1 MTEWH
6 VATPQ
11 LEAFRDGSIDRIHA
25 ASVEAHLI
33 ACARCRQAL
42 AARHGAGAHDR
53 RQRMWSRIADEV
65 DRPGPQARFESVW
78 ARSSFGSPPLIA
90 AALVALLL
98 VLAVPV
104 LADAVSPRAGVAAL
118 LAFAPLAPLL
128 GVVAAFRPA
137 SDPAGEITLATPVA
151 SMRLVMLRTL
161 VVAIASI
168 PLGLLV
174 ALLLPVGTLLLL
186 GWVLPGVALCAVT
199 LAVGTRVEVGPLAV
213 ALALGWGLLVSM
225 LARDMRRGSI
235 TAALSDWVVN
245 QPSAQIT
252 FALVALAAGLVLAAR
267 RDHLVAWS
275 EP

>member
-11 LEAFRDGSIDRIHA
+11 LEAFRDGSIGRVHA

-42 AARHGAGAHDR
+42 AARPGAGAHAR

-78 ARSSFGSPPLIA
+78 ARSSFGSPPLVA

-213 ALALGWGLLVSM
+213 ALALGWGVLVSM

-245 QPSAQIT
+245 QPPAQIT
-252 FALVALAAGLVLAAR
+252 FAVVALAAALVLAAR
-267 RDHLVAWS
+267 RDHHDAWS

>member
-1 MTEWH
+1 
-6 VATPQ
+6 
-11 LEAFRDGSIDRIHA
+11 
-25 ASVEAHLI
+25 
-33 ACARCRQAL
+33 
-42 AARHGAGAHDR
+42 
-53 RQRMWSRIADEV
+53 
-65 DRPGPQARFESVW
+65 
-78 ARSSFGSPPLIA
+78 
-90 AALVALLL
+90 LLM

-104 LADAVSPRAGVAAL
+104 LADAASPRAGVAAL

-151 SMRLVMLRTL
+151 SMRLVLLRTL

-213 ALALGWGLLVSM
+213 ALALGWGVLVSM
-225 LARDMRRGSI
+225 LARDLRRGSI

-245 QPSAQIT
+245 QPPAQIT
-252 FALVALAAGLVLAAR
+252 FAVVALAAALVLAAR

>member
-6 VATPQ
+6 IAIPE
-11 LEAFRDGSIDRIHA
+11 LEAFRDGSIGRLHA

-33 ACARCRQAL
+33 ACARCREAL
-42 AARHGAGAHDR
+42 AARTGGGAQAR

-78 ARSSFGSPPLIA
+78 ARSSFGSPPLVA
-90 AALVALLL
+90 AALVALLP

-104 LADAVSPRAGVAAL
+104 LADAASPRAGVAAL

-151 SMRLVMLRTL
+151 SLRLVMLRTL

-174 ALLLPVGTLLLL
+174 ALLLPVETLLLL
-186 GWVLPGVALCAVT
+186 GWVLPGVALCVVT

-213 ALALGWGLLVSM
+213 TLTLGWGVLVSM

-245 QPSAQIT
+245 QPSVQIA